1 MENSYNYF
9 MVQALKISTHWHG
22 SIYPVSAMK
31 LTTHDTQEIEI
42 TLFLLFTNQF
52 CTENRRLSS

>member
-22 SIYPVSAMK
+22 SVYPVSAMK
-31 LTTHDTQEIEI
+31 LTTHDTRHMIVFVI
-42 TLFLLFTNQF
+42 HKSILH
-52 CTENRRLSS
+52 